1 MDMIKKYIPHAFAAD
16 TKERMIG
23 ALIIYAVIFLAGVV
37 ISWLIGTLLG
47 ILLGWISV
55 IGTVVGWILKI
66 AGFIVNAYALLGVIF
81 TLLVYFKVLK

>member
-1 MDMIKKYIPHAFAAD
+1 MDMIKKYLPHAFAAD

-47 ILLGWISV
+47 WIPL
-55 IGTVVGWILKI
+55 IGIVVGLILKI
-66 AGFIVNAYALLGVIF
+66 AGFIVNAYALVGVIF

>member
-1 MDMIKKYIPHAFAAD
+1 MDMIKKYLPHAFAAD

-47 ILLGWISV
+47 WIPL
-55 IGTVVGWILKI
+55 IGIVVGWILKI
-66 AGFIVNAYALLGVIF
+66 AGFIVNAYALVGVIF

>member
-23 ALIIYAVIFLAGVV
+23 ALIIYAAILVV
-37 ISWLIGTLLG
+37 GAIVSWLIGTLLG
-47 ILLGWISV
+47 WIPLIGIV
-55 IGTVVGWILKI
+55 IGLILKI
-66 AGFIVNAYALLGVIF
+66 AGIIIDVYAVAGIVL

>member
-23 ALIIYAVIFLAGVV
+23 ALIIYAVILVV
-37 ISWLIGTLLG
+37 GAIVSWLIGTLLG
-47 ILLGWISV
+47 WIPLIGIV
-55 IGTVVGWILKI
+55 IGLLLKI
-66 AGFIVNAYALLGVIF
+66 AGIIIDVYAVAGIVL